1 MPIPSHSTMGASAAL
16 VLALGA
22 CATPAPAP
30 HGAPPTPEP
39 PPSHLFHA
47 DGRPATVGDLL
58 KEAGGV
64 SVIFMGELHGN
75 PGAHALQ
82 LDLLEALVAAAPTA
96 GMEVVLS
103 MEMFEG
109 EVQLVLDEYLQGLI
123 PENQFLAAARP
134 WTNYE
139 RDYRPLVELA
149 RERGLRVVAANA
161 PRRYVNRVARLGRES
176 LDDLSAAA
184 LASLPPLPFPE
195 PSEAYR
201 EEWDRRMGA
210 HGHGPD
216 PAHGGDAALMAQ
228 ALWDASMAHAIH
240 RALED
245 DRSGL
250 RSLVLH
256 LTGSFHVE
264 NRTGTP
270 EALRHYRPGVE
281 YLIITTRTAEDPA
294 DFEAAMEDLDSATL
308 ADFILITPRGG

>member
-1 MPIPSHSTMGASAAL
+1 ML
-16 VLALGA
+16 VFALGA
-22 CATPAPAP
+22 CASPAPVP
-30 HGAPPTPEP
+30 HAPPPAPEV

-47 DGRPATVGDLL
+47 DGRPASVDGLL
-58 KEAGGV
+58 VEAADV

-82 LDLLEALVAAAPTA
+82 SDLLEALVAAAPAA
-96 GMEVVLS
+96 GREVVLS

-109 EVQLVLDEYLQGLI
+109 DVQLVLDEYLQGLI
-123 PENQFLAAARP
+123 TENQFLAAARP

-161 PRRYVNRVARLGRES
+161 PRRYVNRVARLGPES
-176 LDDLSAAA
+176 LDDLSQEA
-184 LASLPPLPFPE
+184 LAHLPPLPFPE

-201 EEWDRRMGA
+201 EEWNRRMGG

-228 ALWDASMAHAIH
+228 ALWDAAMAYAIH
-240 RALED
+240 RAMED
-245 DRSGL
+245 GRPGL
-250 RSLVLH
+250 RPLVLH

-270 EALRHYRPGVE
+270 EALRHYRPGVR

-294 DFEAAMEDLDSATL
+294 DLEAAMDDPDAATL
-308 ADFILITPRGG
+308 ADFILLTPSGG